1 MRPTA
6 RRLAAMAGSAAIFVT
21 ATVAVTPAAHSQT
34 DNLVTNEI
42 AVTKVVLGQSPDA
55 VAPFMNPDGRPG
67 YHFSFQCTTSEGQLF
82 AHGQFLLLL
91 DVGATSGT
99 TTERVCAVIDRDDG
113 ELQCTVTEDLPA
125 SSALAGPPTLR
136 STRRATPVPPIRRPI
151 R

>member
-6 RRLAAMAGSAAIFVT
+6 RRLAAMAGSAALIVT
-21 ATVAVTPAAHSQT
+21 ATVAVTPAAHAQT

-42 AVTKVVLGQSPDA
+42 AVTEVVLGQSPDA

-67 YHFSFQCTTSEGQLF
+67 YLSFQCTTSEGQLF

-99 TTERVCAVIDRDDG
+99 TTELSVPSFDRDDG
-113 ELQCTVTEDLPA
+113 ELQRTVTEELPA
-125 SSALAGPPTLR
+125 SSAGAAHRRSR
-136 STRRATPVPPIRRPI
+136 STRRATPVPLIRRPI